1 MPTEPIAVFAAFALL
16 LLALAWMSRRIGIL
30 IQENVY
36 LLTGSTDLAMVV
48 LFLVYLPG
56 IVLHEGAHWVMAKLL
71 GLKTGKFRVWP
82 QKQGKYIG
90 MGSVAV
96 ASGGPL
102 TDSLVGLAPL
112 LVGSGVVALIGS
124 RVFGTQEIGAIWQQG
139 DLLNALYAVFASLR
153 VQDDNLLWAYLI
165 FVIANAMMPSS
176 SDREPLKSLFLYL
189 LAFAG
194 LYFLLDQ
201 SGQLLTQMVGWLA
214 NPVWVLT
221 TAFLFTLI
229 LDIIILF
236 LLYIS
241 RAIFI
246 SLRRTD

>member
-1 MPTEPIAVFAAFALL
+1 MSTEPIAVFAAFALL

-36 LLTGSTDLAMVV
+36 LLTGSVDLAMVV

-56 IVLHEGAHWVMAKLL
+56 IVVHEGAHWVMAKLL

-139 DLLNALYAVFASLR
+139 DWLNALYAVFASLR

-176 SDREPLKSLFLYL
+176 SDREPLKSLLLYL

-194 LYFLLDQ
+194 LYFFLDQ
-201 SGQLLTQMVGWLA
+201 SGRLLTQMAGWLA
-214 NPVWVLT
+214 DPVWVLT

-229 LDIIILF
+229 IDIIILF

-241 RAIFI
+241 RAILI
-246 SLRRTD
+246 SLRRTV